1 MNKSFDATGAQFAW
15 DATSLSA
22 AEKCLRYYHYKH
34 IEGWFQPEKS
44 FHLRFGGHYATALEH
59 FYKHR
64 ACGDD
69 IDTALEKVVLEAL
82 IDTWDGEAGPW
93 QSPDPAKNRENLIRT
108 IVWYVE
114 QFGQEHIDVIKL
126 SDGRPA
132 VEYSFSLDV
141 DGGYVFSGHIDR
153 LVTYAGDPYVM
164 DQKAQ
169 PVTTNILTMEGWK
182 KIGDLR
188 VGDKIVG
195 QNGKETEVIGLFP
208 KGITPVYIVYFNDGT
223 SVKCGEDHLWTVA
236 TQFSP
241 QWKTLE
247 LKELLKAKPHIKFY
261 VPLVEPVQ
269 HPTRELPLHPYVLG
283 VLLGSNGYL
292 GGSSIQLSTSH
303 IWLAKAVA
311 ERLDGDVIKKSPS
324 DNHVWTIS
332 GGRTIAAIRQ
342 LGLKGA
348 LSANKF
354 IPEEYLFASEWQR
367 RELLRGLLV
376 TDGSWNGKSR
386 IYDSTSLC
394 LTQGIC
400 TLVRS
405 LGGTARYRNRKD
417 GAYRVSILLPELP
430 TGAGKRYITG
440 IVPASA
446 EETLCIKVA
455 AADGLYVTENYIV
468 THNTTGGAI
477 SNHYFDGFSPDIQM
491 SMYTFAGKAVYNIP
505 VRGVIIDA
513 AQIMVGFTRYERGF
527 TFRTESQLHE
537 WYDDMM
543 RLIERARK
551 ATHENHFPMTRA
563 SCGNY
568 GGCEFRSICSRSPE
582 VRQNFLAASF
592 KQGPT
597 WDPLTR
603 R

>member
-64 ACGDD
+64 ALGDD

-164 DQKAQ
+164 DQK
-169 PVTTNILTMEGWK
+169 
-182 KIGDLR
+182 
-188 VGDKIVG
+188 
-195 QNGKETEVIGLFP
+195 
-208 KGITPVYIVYFNDGT
+208 
-223 SVKCGEDHLWTVA
+223 
-236 TQFSP
+236 
-241 QWKTLE
+241 
-247 LKELLKAKPHIKFY
+247 
-261 VPLVEPVQ
+261 
-269 HPTRELPLHPYVLG
+269 
-283 VLLGSNGYL
+283 
-292 GGSSIQLSTSH
+292 
-303 IWLAKAVA
+303 
-311 ERLDGDVIKKSPS
+311 
-324 DNHVWTIS
+324 
-332 GGRTIAAIRQ
+332 
-342 LGLKGA
+342 
-348 LSANKF
+348 
-354 IPEEYLFASEWQR
+354 
-367 RELLRGLLV
+367 
-376 TDGSWNGKSR
+376 
-386 IYDSTSLC
+386 
-394 LTQGIC
+394 
-400 TLVRS
+400 
-405 LGGTARYRNRKD
+405 
-417 GAYRVSILLPELP
+417 
-430 TGAGKRYITG
+430 
-440 IVPASA
+440 
-446 EETLCIKVA
+446 
-455 AADGLYVTENYIV
+455 
-468 THNTTGGAI
+468 TTGGAI
-477 SNHYFDGFSPDIQM
+477 SSYYFDNFSPDIQM

-551 ATHENHFPMTRA
+551 ATHENHFPMNRA

>member
-64 ACGDD
+64 ALGDD

-82 IDTWDGEAGPW
+82 IDTWDYPVCEKCHGKGTFSVDPKTFYGERAYTGNVDWVRQDCDACDMTGRSLVGGPW
-93 QSPDPAKNRENLIRT
+93 QSPDSAKNRENLIRT

-114 QFGQEHIDVIKL
+114 QFGQEHMEVIKL

-164 DQKAQ
+164 DQKA
-169 PVTTNILTMEGWK
+169 T
-182 KIGDLR
+182 
-188 VGDKIVG
+188 
-195 QNGKETEVIGLFP
+195 
-208 KGITPVYIVYFNDGT
+208 
-223 SVKCGEDHLWTVA
+223 
-236 TQFSP
+236 
-241 QWKTLE
+241 
-247 LKELLKAKPHIKFY
+247 
-261 VPLVEPVQ
+261 
-269 HPTRELPLHPYVLG
+269 
-283 VLLGSNGYL
+283 
-292 GGSSIQLSTSH
+292 
-303 IWLAKAVA
+303 
-311 ERLDGDVIKKSPS
+311 
-324 DNHVWTIS
+324 
-332 GGRTIAAIRQ
+332 
-342 LGLKGA
+342 
-348 LSANKF
+348 
-354 IPEEYLFASEWQR
+354 
-367 RELLRGLLV
+367 
-376 TDGSWNGKSR
+376 
-386 IYDSTSLC
+386 
-394 LTQGIC
+394 
-400 TLVRS
+400 
-405 LGGTARYRNRKD
+405 GTA
-417 GAYRVSILLPELP
+417 
-430 TGAGKRYITG
+430 
-440 IVPASA
+440 
-446 EETLCIKVA
+446 
-455 AADGLYVTENYIV
+455 
-468 THNTTGGAI
+468 I
-477 SNHYFDGFSPDIQM
+477 STRYFDGFSPDIQM
-491 SMYTFAGKAVYNIP
+491 SMYTFAGKAIYHIP
-505 VRGVIIDA
+505 VKGVIIDA